1 VTLGGRDFYLG
12 PYGSPQSRA
21 EYDRLVA
28 EWLVNG
34 RRVLLP
40 PGATDTDLT
49 VNELALA
56 FLRWAEGYYRKG
68 GKVTSEVSN
77 IKTAIRP
84 LRRLHGHTPAREFG
98 PLALKAVRDELIRA
112 GLTRS
117 GVNRGARLI
126 VRAFRWGA
134 EHEMVPPSIYHGL
147 KAVSG
152 LRKGRSEA
160 RESEPVRPVPDADV
174 DAIGPFVAP
183 QVWAMVRL
191 QRLTGMRPG
200 EVVSMR
206 TGEVDISGEVW
217 LYTPGSHKTEHHG
230 RERRIFIGPQAREI
244 LRPWLRA
251 DPGEFLFSPSEAE
264 SARRAGLRA
273 LRKTRVQPSQ
283 RDRSKVSPRKQPLG
297 CYTVDSY
304 RRAIQYGIARAN
316 LERAG
321 QGIAPI
327 PHWHPNQLRHNAA
340 TRLRREFGLDA
351 ARAVL
356 GHSSPA
362 VTEVY
367 AELDEAKAAEVM
379 GRVG

>member
-28 EWLVNG
+28 EWLANG
-34 RRVLLP
+34 RRVLSP

-56 FLRWAEGYYRKG
+56 FLRWAEGYFRKG

-98 PLALKAVRDELIRA
+98 PLALKAVRDELTKA

-174 DAIGPFVAP
+174 DAIGPFVST

-191 QRLTGMRPG
+191 QPLTGMRPG

-206 TGEVDISGEVW
+206 TGEVDTSGEVW
-217 LYTPGSHKTEHHG
+217 LYTPGSHKTEHNG

-244 LRPWLRA
+244 LRSWLRA

-297 CYTVDSY
+297 CYTVDTIVHPGFCKFLAP
-304 RRAIQYGIARAN
+304 RGAGRA
-316 LERAG
+316 
-321 QGIAPI
+321 
-327 PHWHPNQLRHNAA
+327 
-340 TRLRREFGLDA
+340 
-351 ARAVL
+351 
-356 GHSSPA
+356 
-362 VTEVY
+362 
-367 AELDEAKAAEVM
+367 
-379 GRVG
+379 